1 MSGSTFAVTPKLP
14 AQLIGISP
22 IVVTKSGLSY
32 TIALG
37 SGATGAVTKAQWF
50 EAVASLYNMNTLFAA
65 VSVNANTAAWIQ
77 WYAGSTV
84 APNDAIA
91 LLTQTTFA
99 LNASQMSALFALAA
113 TLPA

>member
-22 IVVTKSGLSY
+22 IVVTKSGLTY

-37 SGATGAVTKAQWF
+37 SGTTGAVTKAQWF
-50 EAVASLYNMNTLFAA
+50 EAVAQLYNMNTLFSA
-65 VSVNANTAAWIQ
+65 VSANANSAAWIQ
-77 WYAGSTV
+77 WYAGSSV
-84 APNDAIA
+84 SPGDAIST
-91 LLTQTTFA
+91 LTMATFA
-99 LNASQMSALFALAA
+99 LNTSQIAALFALAA

>member
-37 SGATGAVTKAQWF
+37 SGAAGSVTKAQWF
-50 EAVASLYNMNTLFAA
+50 EAVASLYNMNALFTA
-65 VSVNANTAAWIQ
+65 VSVNANSAAWIQ
-77 WYAGSTV
+77 WYTDSTV
-84 APNDAIA
+84 APNDAISM
-91 LLTQTTFA
+91 LTAATFA
-99 LNASQMSALFALAA
+99 LNTSQVAALFALAA

>member
-22 IVVTKSGLSY
+22 IIVTKNGLSY

-37 SGATGAVTKAQWF
+37 SSAPGAVTKAQWF
-50 EAVASLYNMNTLFAA
+50 EAVASLYNMNSLFAA

>member
-14 AQLIGISP
+14 AQLIGIPP
-22 IVVTKSGLSY
+22 IIVTKNGLSY

-37 SGATGAVTKAQWF
+37 SGAPGAVTKAQWF
-50 EAVASLYNMNTLFAA
+50 EAVASLYNMNSLFAA

>member
-1 MSGSTFAVTPKLP
+1 MVTVEKDPANVELITCVPATSSAVLP
-14 AQLIGISP
+14 AHVLAVQRLIP
-22 IVVTKSGLSY
+22 PVVWK
-32 TIALG
+32 
-37 SGATGAVTKAQWF
+37 
-50 EAVASLYNMNTLFAA
+50 LFAA